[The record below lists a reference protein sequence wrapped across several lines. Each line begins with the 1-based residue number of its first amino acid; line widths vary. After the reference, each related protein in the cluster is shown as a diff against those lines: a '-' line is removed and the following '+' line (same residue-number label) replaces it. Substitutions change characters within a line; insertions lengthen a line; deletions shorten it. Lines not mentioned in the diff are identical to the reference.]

1 MNVRLTLVSCMSLL
15 LVACGTAPATNAPTT
30 VPVSAPTAAPF
41 ASTTAAYPAPAAVPN
56 PTTAAYPAPPQ
67 AGNTQCNHPFYP
79 VSATA
84 NWQYRSTTT
93 GLAPSTF
100 TLSDSNITANSFTE
114 HRDFT
119 TLQTDNGWSC
129 AADGSLAS
137 TQFGNLNTGSTQF
150 QLQTTKNTGVTIP
163 APKDWQVGTTWNNA
177 YEVKGTMQL
186 SGNTANAQGSIEV
199 TYKIVSQESVTV
211 PAGTYNAFKVTSDT
225 TMKLSVTS
233 GAATVP
239 FNISTAATSW
249 FAPNVGM
256 VKSQSSTQGIDT
268 ALELT
273 AFTP

>member
-1 MNVRLTLVSCMSLL
+1 M
-15 LVACGTAPATNAPTT
+15 
-30 VPVSAPTAAPF
+30 PF
-41 ASTTAAYPAPAAVPN
+41 ATSTAAYPAPAAVPN

-67 AGNTQCNHPFYP
+67 AVNTQCNHPFYP
-79 VSATA
+79 VSTTA
-84 NWQYRSTTT
+84 KWQYRSTTT
-93 GLAPSTF
+93 GLAPSMF
-100 TLSDSNITANSFTE
+100 TLSDTDITANSFTE

-119 TLQTDNGWSC
+119 TLQTDNGWRC

-150 QLQTTKNTGVTIP
+150 QLQTTRNTGVTIP
-163 APKDWQVGTTWNNA
+163 APKDWKVGTTWNNA

-186 SGNTANAQGSIEV
+186 SGDTANAQGSIDV
-199 TYKIVSQESVTV
+199 TYKIVAQESVTV
-211 PAGTYNAFKVTSDT
+211 PAGAYNAFKVTSDT

-239 FNISTAATSW
+239 FNISTSATSW

-256 VKSQSSTQGIDT
+256 VKTQTSTQGIDT
-268 ALELT
+268 TLELT